1 MKKKNI
7 PEFNPTPNGSKLE
20 PIDQSKIVDSIV
32 LDKETIDIVY
42 DENTKTFDK
51 VYIKYSLNG
60 NIKIVKIE
68 KGHTN
73 ALVMQQEISKYF
85 LEKLV
90 TKRKK

>member
-7 PEFNPTPNGSKLE
+7 PGFNPTPNETKLE
-20 PIDQSKIVDSIV
+20 PIDPTKISDGVA

-42 DENTKTFDK
+42 DEKTKTFDK
-51 VYIKYSLNG
+51 VHIKYSLSG
-60 NIKIVKIE
+60 NMEIVKIE

-73 ALVMQQEISKYF
+73 PLVMQQEMSKYF